1 MFCFS
6 RKNVIFDIILSLFF
20 FLIYVCVLFCL
31 GVSSLFVLFIVFF
44 SFSHTLSRSFAD
56 RLTFG
61 AVTPVFFPSSA
72 LPSTTSRCQY
82 HYMQIENIKQNFLH
96 LLSPATIIYRVTT
109 SSKHLLITR
118 WTLQIHWNL

>member
-1 MFCFS
+1 MFSFS
-6 RKNVIFDIILSLFF
+6 RKNVIFDIILSFFF

-31 GVSSLFVLFIVFF
+31 EVSSLFVFFYSFLFFF
-44 SFSHTLSRSFAD
+44 TYTLTQLCRQAHIWCRDS
-56 RLTFG
+56 G
-61 AVTPVFFPSSA
+61 FFPSSA

-109 SSKHLLITR
+109 SSKHLFITR
-118 WTLQIHWNL
+118 WNLQIHWNL